1 MRRWRESAGT
11 IKAIIGFVAW
21 VGLWAVAM
29 RMVGAA
35 SGDHPALFWCVF
47 SLIVPIAAT
56 GGLVI
61 FWKIFDEVDFWR
73 RGYRVRQLGR
83 HGYFRWSRGPKECV
97 YEERAQD
104 SGLQSLPFV
113 RVVLDD
119 GYPALC
125 QVPLPRDEDWNAQT
139 PP

>member
-47 SLIVPIAAT
+47 SLKLLAGLSFSGKSLT
-56 GGLVI
+56 RSTSGGVVI
-61 FWKIFDEVDFWR
+61 GYGNWVDMVTFD
-73 RGYRVRQLGR
+73 GRV
-83 HGYFRWSRGPKECV
+83 GPRNAF

-104 SGLQSLPFV
+104 GGLQSLPFV